1 MRKGLID
8 ESSEDCVEG
17 LIGKA
22 KTKL

>member
-8 ESSEDCVEG
+8 GSSEDCVEG